1 MPQRLPEAFSSLSA
15 ARPYE
20 EASATSS
27 WLDSGNHDDPSS
39 PKHERDANEMH
50 TDRKAGDFKGETAQ
64 SAFPIGMRPNVRL
77 IQVRVLFRTVVLRDA
92 LSAPAGQMTLD
103 R

>member
-20 EASATSS
+20 EESATSS

-39 PKHERDANEMH
+39 PKHERDAKGMH
-50 TDRKAGDFKGETAQ
+50 TDRKAGDLKGETA
-64 SAFPIGMRPNVRL
+64 
-77 IQVRVLFRTVVLRDA
+77 
-92 LSAPAGQMTLD
+92 
-103 R
+103 